1 MTWDK
6 VMKLRNRIRIFA
18 VIFIL
23 ALGMKYLP
31 MAVYAAEV
39 TAEESDMAND
49 AEPDMDETQEPDN
62 ASETDKEDKTD
73 VQDTGQNI
81 PVTDIEISDHEEE
94 VEVGKTI
101 NLTATALPANATE
114 STITFRSSDINI
126 ATVTSAG
133 EVKGISKGY
142 VTIYVFAGSIIKEV
156 NLTVKVKTTGIN
168 INKEYLVMKPGT
180 AFKLSVS
187 VFPAESEQAVSYKS
201 TNTSVAAVSG
211 SGVVTAKQTGSS
223 TIIVSNGDLSG
234 AVSVIVNRDTESSV
248 AEPAA
253 DSTDAENT
261 SEQTFDENTDV
272 SETPVI
278 SEQMLYELYT
288 AGRSMKV
295 TGDGY
300 SIIIDGKKIINYKNE
315 LNTDIEL
322 ERAGDCIKFNLNDGE
337 YLCGEVTLHIDDVKG
352 KYLYLYNNV
361 KHKYELVSIEDMSGL
376 NLSKPVKYMITA
388 KPIRE
393 GGTAVRYILI
403 AGGIGIIGLDNLEEK
418 MKKNLKIL
426 MLQFAILIVGSGILD
441 IMFDMPKWF
450 ELVVLGLLFY
460 LVFFI
465 IQIKGA
471 MKNEREK
478 VSSDGIA
485 GARLCGILFSAVLF
499 VFILGIYVYQIAN
512 IIMVSSGVIILIIER
527 KKIKDFFFKNYWE
540 SRFWMVYI
548 GCIFIIGGV
557 FSVFAALDMAPCT
570 ELKGIYRIIGIIV
583 FVCVI
588 LSTLPPNTLLAK
600 FATYNFKNWEEIYKE

>member
-23 ALGMKYLP
+23 ALGMEYLP

-49 AEPDMDETQEPDN
+49 AEPDMDETPEPDN

-142 VTIYVFAGSIIKEV
+142 VTIYVSAGSIIKEV

-187 VFPAESEQAVSYKS
+187 VFPAEAEQAVSYKS

-211 SGVVTAKQTGSS
+211 SGVVTAKQTGSA

-253 DSTDAENT
+253 DST
-261 SEQTFDENTDV
+261 
-272 SETPVI
+272 
-278 SEQMLYELYT
+278 
-288 AGRSMKV
+288 
-295 TGDGY
+295 
-300 SIIIDGKKIINYKNE
+300 
-315 LNTDIEL
+315 
-322 ERAGDCIKFNLNDGE
+322 
-337 YLCGEVTLHIDDVKG
+337 
-352 KYLYLYNNV
+352 
-361 KHKYELVSIEDMSGL
+361 
-376 NLSKPVKYMITA
+376 
-388 KPIRE
+388 
-393 GGTAVRYILI
+393 
-403 AGGIGIIGLDNLEEK
+403 
-418 MKKNLKIL
+418 
-426 MLQFAILIVGSGILD
+426 
-441 IMFDMPKWF
+441 
-450 ELVVLGLLFY
+450 
-460 LVFFI
+460 
-465 IQIKGA
+465 
-471 MKNEREK
+471 
-478 VSSDGIA
+478 
-485 GARLCGILFSAVLF
+485 
-499 VFILGIYVYQIAN
+499 
-512 IIMVSSGVIILIIER
+512 
-527 KKIKDFFFKNYWE
+527 
-540 SRFWMVYI
+540 
-548 GCIFIIGGV
+548 
-557 FSVFAALDMAPCT
+557 
-570 ELKGIYRIIGIIV
+570 
-583 FVCVI
+583 
-588 LSTLPPNTLLAK
+588 
-600 FATYNFKNWEEIYKE
+600 

>member
-23 ALGMKYLP
+23 ALGMEYLP

-49 AEPDMDETQEPDN
+49 AEPDMDETPETDNASETAN

-73 VQDTGQNI
+73 VHDMEQNI

-142 VTIYVFAGSIIKEV
+142 VTIYVSAGSVIKEV

-187 VFPAESEQAVSYKS
+187 VFPAEAEQAVSYKS

-295 TGDGY
+295 TGDG
-300 SIIIDGKKIINYKNE
+300 
-315 LNTDIEL
+315 
-322 ERAGDCIKFNLNDGE
+322 IKFNLNDGE

-361 KHKYELVSIEDMSGL
+361 KHKYELVSTEDMSGL
-376 NLSKPVKYMITA
+376 NLSTPGKYMITA

-393 GGTAVRYILI
+393 GSAAVRYILI
-403 AGGIGIIGLDNLEEK
+403 AGGIGII
-418 MKKNLKIL
+418 
-426 MLQFAILIVGSGILD
+426 A
-441 IMFDMPKWF
+441 
-450 ELVVLGLLFY
+450 
-460 LVFFI
+460 
-465 IQIKGA
+465 
-471 MKNEREK
+471 
-478 VSSDGIA
+478 GIA
-485 GARLCGILFSAVLF
+485 VYVAVK
-499 VFILGIYVYQIAN
+499 
-512 IIMVSSGVIILIIER
+512 R
-527 KKIKDFFFKNYWE
+527 RYW
-540 SRFWMVYI
+540 FW
-548 GCIFIIGGV
+548 
-557 FSVFAALDMAPCT
+557 
-570 ELKGIYRIIGIIV
+570 
-583 FVCVI
+583 
-588 LSTLPPNTLLAK
+588 
-600 FATYNFKNWEEIYKE
+600 

>member
-6 VMKLRNRIRIFA
+6 VMELRNRIRIFA

-23 ALGMKYLP
+23 ALGMEYLP

-49 AEPDMDETQEPDN
+49 AEPDMDETPETDN

-73 VQDTGQNI
+73 VKDMEQNI

-126 ATVTSAG
+126 ATVTSGG

-142 VTIYVFAGSIIKEV
+142 VTIYVSAGSIIKEV

-180 AFKLSVS
+180 TFKLSVS
-187 VFPAESEQAVSYKS
+187 VFPAEAEQAVSYKS

-211 SGVVTAKQTGSS
+211 SGVVTAKQTGSA

-234 AVSVIVNRDTESSV
+234 AVSVIVNRDMESSV
-248 AEPAA
+248 AEPEAA
-253 DSTDAENT
+253 DSTEAENT

-278 SEQMLYELYT
+278 SEQMLYELYK

-300 SIIIDGKKIINYKNE
+300 SIIIDGKKIVNYKNE

-361 KHKYELVSIEDMSGL
+361 KHKYELVSTKDMSGL
-376 NLSKPVKYMITA
+376 NLSTPGKYMITA

-393 GGTAVRYILI
+393 GNAAVRYILI
-403 AGGIGIIGLDNLEEK
+403 AGGIGII
-418 MKKNLKIL
+418 
-426 MLQFAILIVGSGILD
+426 A
-441 IMFDMPKWF
+441 
-450 ELVVLGLLFY
+450 
-460 LVFFI
+460 
-465 IQIKGA
+465 
-471 MKNEREK
+471 
-478 VSSDGIA
+478 GIA
-485 GARLCGILFSAVLF
+485 MYVAVK
-499 VFILGIYVYQIAN
+499 
-512 IIMVSSGVIILIIER
+512 R
-527 KKIKDFFFKNYWE
+527 RYW
-540 SRFWMVYI
+540 FW
-548 GCIFIIGGV
+548 
-557 FSVFAALDMAPCT
+557 
-570 ELKGIYRIIGIIV
+570 
-583 FVCVI
+583 
-588 LSTLPPNTLLAK
+588 
-600 FATYNFKNWEEIYKE
+600 

>member
-23 ALGMKYLP
+23 ALGMEYLP

-49 AEPDMDETQEPDN
+49 AEPDMDETPETDNASETAN

-73 VQDTGQNI
+73 VHDMEQNI

-126 ATVTSAG
+126 ATVTSGG

-142 VTIYVFAGSIIKEV
+142 VTIYVSAGSVIKEV
-156 NLTVKVKTTGIN
+156 SLTVKVKTTGIN

-187 VFPAESEQAVSYKS
+187 VFPAEAEQTVSYKS

-300 SIIIDGKKIINYKNE
+300 SIIIDGKKIVNYKNE
-315 LNTDIEL
+315 PNTDIEL
-322 ERAGDCIKFNLNDGE
+322 ERTGDSIKFNLNDGE

-361 KHKYELVSIEDMSGL
+361 KHKYELVSTEDMSGL
-376 NLSKPVKYMITA
+376 NLSTPGKYMITA
-388 KPIRE
+388 KPIMKRFVKCFFE
-393 GGTAVRYILI
+393 LLTQIIVKVRKCKVQRVCVLHFQL
-403 AGGIGIIGLDNLEEK
+403 A
-418 MKKNLKIL
+418 
-426 MLQFAILIVGSGILD
+426 GSG
-441 IMFDMPKWF
+441 
-450 ELVVLGLLFY
+450 GC
-460 LVFFI
+460 FFL
-465 IQIKGA
+465 
-471 MKNEREK
+471 MK
-478 VSSDGIA
+478 
-485 GARLCGILFSAVLF
+485 L
-499 VFILGIYVYQIAN
+499 YH
-512 IIMVSSGVIILIIER
+512 
-527 KKIKDFFFKNYWE
+527 
-540 SRFWMVYI
+540 
-548 GCIFIIGGV
+548 
-557 FSVFAALDMAPCT
+557 
-570 ELKGIYRIIGIIV
+570 
-583 FVCVI
+583 
-588 LSTLPPNTLLAK
+588 
-600 FATYNFKNWEEIYKE
+600 

>member
-23 ALGMKYLP
+23 AWGMKYLP
-31 MAVYAAEV
+31 MAVYATEV

-49 AEPDMDETQEPDN
+49 AEQDMDETPEPDN
-62 ASETDKEDKTD
+62 ASEPDKEDKTD
-73 VQDTGQNI
+73 VQDMEQNI

-114 STITFRSSDINI
+114 STITFRSSDIDI
-126 ATVTSAG
+126 ATVTSGG

-142 VTIYVFAGSIIKEV
+142 VTIYVSAGSVIKEV

-168 INKEYLVMKPGT
+168 INKEYLIMKPGMV
-180 AFKLSVS
+180 FKLSVS
-187 VFPAESEQAVSYKS
+187 VFPAEAEQAVSYKS
-201 TNTSVAAVSG
+201 TNASVAAVSG

-253 DSTDAENT
+253 ADSTDAENT
-261 SEQTFDENTDV
+261 SEQIFDENTDV
-272 SETPVI
+272 SKTPVI

-300 SIIIDGKKIINYKNE
+300 SIIIDGKKIVNYKNE

-337 YLCGEVTLHIDDVKG
+337 YLCREVTLHIDDVKG

-361 KHKYELVSIEDMSGL
+361 KHKYELVSTEDMSGL
-376 NLSKPVKYMITA
+376 NLSTPGKYMITA

-403 AGGIGIIGLDNLEEK
+403 TGGISII
-418 MKKNLKIL
+418 
-426 MLQFAILIVGSGILD
+426 A
-441 IMFDMPKWF
+441 
-450 ELVVLGLLFY
+450 
-460 LVFFI
+460 
-465 IQIKGA
+465 
-471 MKNEREK
+471 
-478 VSSDGIA
+478 GIA
-485 GARLCGILFSAVLF
+485 VYVAVK
-499 VFILGIYVYQIAN
+499 
-512 IIMVSSGVIILIIER
+512 R
-527 KKIKDFFFKNYWE
+527 RYW
-540 SRFWMVYI
+540 FW
-548 GCIFIIGGV
+548 
-557 FSVFAALDMAPCT
+557 
-570 ELKGIYRIIGIIV
+570 
-583 FVCVI
+583 
-588 LSTLPPNTLLAK
+588 
-600 FATYNFKNWEEIYKE
+600 

>member
-6 VMKLRNRIRIFA
+6 VMELRNRIRIFA

-23 ALGMKYLP
+23 ALGMEYLP

-49 AEPDMDETQEPDN
+49 AEPDMDETPETDN

-73 VQDTGQNI
+73 VKDMEQNI

-126 ATVTSAG
+126 ATVTSGG

-142 VTIYVFAGSIIKEV
+142 VTIYVSAGSIIKEV

-187 VFPAESEQAVSYKS
+187 VFPAEAEQAVSYKS

-211 SGVVTAKQTGSS
+211 SGVVTAKQTGSA
-223 TIIVSNGDLSG
+223 TIIVSNGDLSD
-234 AVSVIVNRDTESSV
+234 AVSVIVNRDMESSV
-248 AEPAA
+248 AEPEAA
-253 DSTDAENT
+253 DSTEAENT

-272 SETPVI
+272 SETPEI
-278 SEQMLYELYT
+278 SEQMLYELYK

-300 SIIIDGKKIINYKNE
+300 SIIIDGKKIVNYKNE

-337 YLCGEVTLHIDDVKG
+337 YLCGEVTLHIVDVKG

-361 KHKYELVSIEDMSGL
+361 KHKYELVSTEEMSGL
-376 NLSKPVKYMITA
+376 NLSAPGKYMITA

-393 GGTAVRYILI
+393 GNAAVRYILI
-403 AGGIGIIGLDNLEEK
+403 AGGIGII
-418 MKKNLKIL
+418 
-426 MLQFAILIVGSGILD
+426 A
-441 IMFDMPKWF
+441 
-450 ELVVLGLLFY
+450 
-460 LVFFI
+460 
-465 IQIKGA
+465 
-471 MKNEREK
+471 
-478 VSSDGIA
+478 GIA
-485 GARLCGILFSAVLF
+485 VYVAVK
-499 VFILGIYVYQIAN
+499 
-512 IIMVSSGVIILIIER
+512 R
-527 KKIKDFFFKNYWE
+527 RYW
-540 SRFWMVYI
+540 FW
-548 GCIFIIGGV
+548 
-557 FSVFAALDMAPCT
+557 
-570 ELKGIYRIIGIIV
+570 
-583 FVCVI
+583 
-588 LSTLPPNTLLAK
+588 
-600 FATYNFKNWEEIYKE
+600 

>member
-6 VMKLRNRIRIFA
+6 VMELRNRIRIFA

-23 ALGMKYLP
+23 ALGMEYLP

-49 AEPDMDETQEPDN
+49 AEPDMDETPETDN

-73 VQDTGQNI
+73 VKDMEQNI

-126 ATVTSAG
+126 ATVTSGG

-142 VTIYVFAGSIIKEV
+142 VTIYVSAGSIIKEV

-180 AFKLSVS
+180 TFKLSVS
-187 VFPAESEQAVSYKS
+187 VFPAEAEQAVSYKS

-211 SGVVTAKQTGSS
+211 SGVVTAKQTGSA

-234 AVSVIVNRDTESSV
+234 AVSVIVNRDMESSV
-248 AEPAA
+248 AEPEAA
-253 DSTDAENT
+253 DSTEAENT

-278 SEQMLYELYT
+278 SEQMLYELYK

-300 SIIIDGKKIINYKNE
+300 SIIIDGKKIVNYKNE

-361 KHKYELVSIEDMSGL
+361 KHKYELVSTKDMSGL
-376 NLSKPVKYMITA
+376 NLSTPGKYMITA

-393 GGTAVRYILI
+393 GNAAVRYILI
-403 AGGIGIIGLDNLEEK
+403 AGEIGII
-418 MKKNLKIL
+418 
-426 MLQFAILIVGSGILD
+426 A
-441 IMFDMPKWF
+441 
-450 ELVVLGLLFY
+450 
-460 LVFFI
+460 
-465 IQIKGA
+465 
-471 MKNEREK
+471 
-478 VSSDGIA
+478 GIA
-485 GARLCGILFSAVLF
+485 MYVAVK
-499 VFILGIYVYQIAN
+499 
-512 IIMVSSGVIILIIER
+512 R
-527 KKIKDFFFKNYWE
+527 RYW
-540 SRFWMVYI
+540 FW
-548 GCIFIIGGV
+548 
-557 FSVFAALDMAPCT
+557 
-570 ELKGIYRIIGIIV
+570 
-583 FVCVI
+583 
-588 LSTLPPNTLLAK
+588 
-600 FATYNFKNWEEIYKE
+600 

>member
-1 MTWDK
+1 M
-6 VMKLRNRIRIFA
+6 
-18 VIFIL
+18 
-23 ALGMKYLP
+23 
-31 MAVYAAEV
+31 
-39 TAEESDMAND
+39 
-49 AEPDMDETQEPDN
+49 
-62 ASETDKEDKTD
+62 
-73 VQDTGQNI
+73 
-81 PVTDIEISDHEEE
+81 
-94 VEVGKTI
+94 EVGKTI

-142 VTIYVFAGSIIKEV
+142 VTIYVSAGSIIKEV

-187 VFPAESEQAVSYKS
+187 VFPAEAEQAVSYKS

-211 SGVVTAKQTGSS
+211 SGVVTAKQTGSA

-248 AEPAA
+248 AEPMAA

-278 SEQMLYELYT
+278 SEQMLYKLYT

-300 SIIIDGKKIINYKNE
+300 SIIIDGKKIVNYKNE

-361 KHKYELVSIEDMSGL
+361 KHKYELVSTKDMSGL
-376 NLSKPVKYMITA
+376 NLSTPGKYMITA

-393 GGTAVRYILI
+393 GNAAVRYILI
-403 AGGIGIIGLDNLEEK
+403 AGGIGII
-418 MKKNLKIL
+418 
-426 MLQFAILIVGSGILD
+426 A
-441 IMFDMPKWF
+441 
-450 ELVVLGLLFY
+450 
-460 LVFFI
+460 
-465 IQIKGA
+465 
-471 MKNEREK
+471 
-478 VSSDGIA
+478 GIA
-485 GARLCGILFSAVLF
+485 VYVAVK
-499 VFILGIYVYQIAN
+499 
-512 IIMVSSGVIILIIER
+512 R
-527 KKIKDFFFKNYWE
+527 RYW
-540 SRFWMVYI
+540 FW
-548 GCIFIIGGV
+548 
-557 FSVFAALDMAPCT
+557 
-570 ELKGIYRIIGIIV
+570 
-583 FVCVI
+583 
-588 LSTLPPNTLLAK
+588 
-600 FATYNFKNWEEIYKE
+600 

>member
-23 ALGMKYLP
+23 ALGMEYLP

-49 AEPDMDETQEPDN
+49 AEPDMDETPETDNASETAN

-73 VQDTGQNI
+73 VHDMEQNI

-142 VTIYVFAGSIIKEV
+142 VTIYVSAGSVIKEV
-156 NLTVKVKTTGIN
+156 SLTVKVKTTGIN

-187 VFPAESEQAVSYKS
+187 VFPAEAEQTVSYKS

-300 SIIIDGKKIINYKNE
+300 SIIIDGKKIVNYKNE

-322 ERAGDCIKFNLNDGE
+322 ERTGDSIKFNLNDGE
-337 YLCGEVTLHIDDVKG
+337 YLCGEVTLHIDDEKG
-352 KYLYLYNNV
+352 
-361 KHKYELVSIEDMSGL
+361 
-376 NLSKPVKYMITA
+376 KYMITA

-393 GGTAVRYILI
+393 GSAAVRYILI
-403 AGGIGIIGLDNLEEK
+403 AGGIGII
-418 MKKNLKIL
+418 
-426 MLQFAILIVGSGILD
+426 A
-441 IMFDMPKWF
+441 
-450 ELVVLGLLFY
+450 
-460 LVFFI
+460 
-465 IQIKGA
+465 
-471 MKNEREK
+471 
-478 VSSDGIA
+478 GIA
-485 GARLCGILFSAVLF
+485 VYVAVK
-499 VFILGIYVYQIAN
+499 
-512 IIMVSSGVIILIIER
+512 R
-527 KKIKDFFFKNYWE
+527 RYW
-540 SRFWMVYI
+540 FW
-548 GCIFIIGGV
+548 
-557 FSVFAALDMAPCT
+557 
-570 ELKGIYRIIGIIV
+570 
-583 FVCVI
+583 
-588 LSTLPPNTLLAK
+588 
-600 FATYNFKNWEEIYKE
+600 

>member
-23 ALGMKYLP
+23 ALGMEYLP

-49 AEPDMDETQEPDN
+49 AEPDMDETPEPDN

-126 ATVTSAG
+126 ATVTSGG

-142 VTIYVFAGSIIKEV
+142 VTIYVSAGSIIKEV

-253 DSTDAENT
+253 DSTEAENT
-261 SEQTFDENTDV
+261 SEQTFDENTGV

-300 SIIIDGKKIINYKNE
+300 SIIIDGKKIVNYKNE

-337 YLCGEVTLHIDDVKG
+337 YLCGEVTLHIDDVKERN
-352 KYLYLYNNV
+352 KSHRSV
-361 KHKYELVSIEDMSGL
+361 KMC
-376 NLSKPVKYMITA
+376 
-388 KPIRE
+388 R
-393 GGTAVRYILI
+393 
-403 AGGIGIIGLDNLEEK
+403 
-418 MKKNLKIL
+418 
-426 MLQFAILIVGSGILD
+426 
-441 IMFDMPKWF
+441 
-450 ELVVLGLLFY
+450 
-460 LVFFI
+460 
-465 IQIKGA
+465 
-471 MKNEREK
+471 
-478 VSSDGIA
+478 
-485 GARLCGILFSAVLF
+485 
-499 VFILGIYVYQIAN
+499 
-512 IIMVSSGVIILIIER
+512 
-527 KKIKDFFFKNYWE
+527 
-540 SRFWMVYI
+540 
-548 GCIFIIGGV
+548 
-557 FSVFAALDMAPCT
+557 AAW
-570 ELKGIYRIIGIIV
+570 I
-583 FVCVI
+583 
-588 LSTLPPNTLLAK
+588 
-600 FATYNFKNWEEIYKE
+600 

>member
-23 ALGMKYLP
+23 ALGMEYLP

-49 AEPDMDETQEPDN
+49 AEPDMDETPETDNASETAN

-73 VQDTGQNI
+73 VHDMEQNI

-126 ATVTSAG
+126 ATVTSGG

-142 VTIYVFAGSIIKEV
+142 VTIYVSAGSVIKEV
-156 NLTVKVKTTGIN
+156 SLTVKVKTTGIN

-187 VFPAESEQAVSYKS
+187 VFPAEAEQTVSYKS

-300 SIIIDGKKIINYKNE
+300 SIIIDGKKIVNYKNE

-322 ERAGDCIKFNLNDGE
+322 ERTGDSIKFNLNDGE

-352 KYLYLYNNV
+352 KY
-361 KHKYELVSIEDMSGL
+361 
-376 NLSKPVKYMITA
+376 MITA

-393 GGTAVRYILI
+393 GSAAVRYILI
-403 AGGIGIIGLDNLEEK
+403 AGGIGII
-418 MKKNLKIL
+418 
-426 MLQFAILIVGSGILD
+426 A
-441 IMFDMPKWF
+441 
-450 ELVVLGLLFY
+450 
-460 LVFFI
+460 
-465 IQIKGA
+465 
-471 MKNEREK
+471 
-478 VSSDGIA
+478 GIA
-485 GARLCGILFSAVLF
+485 VYVAVK
-499 VFILGIYVYQIAN
+499 
-512 IIMVSSGVIILIIER
+512 R
-527 KKIKDFFFKNYWE
+527 RYW
-540 SRFWMVYI
+540 FW
-548 GCIFIIGGV
+548 
-557 FSVFAALDMAPCT
+557 
-570 ELKGIYRIIGIIV
+570 
-583 FVCVI
+583 
-588 LSTLPPNTLLAK
+588 
-600 FATYNFKNWEEIYKE
+600 

>member
-23 ALGMKYLP
+23 ALGMEYLP

-49 AEPDMDETQEPDN
+49 AEPDMDETPEPDN

-142 VTIYVFAGSIIKEV
+142 VTIYVSAGSIIKEV

-248 AEPAA
+248 AEPVAA

-261 SEQTFDENTDV
+261 SEQIFDENTDV

-300 SIIIDGKKIINYKNE
+300 SIIIDGKKIVNYKNE

-361 KHKYELVSIEDMSGL
+361 KHKYELVSTEDMSGL
-376 NLSKPVKYMITA
+376 NLSTPGKYIITA

-393 GGTAVRYILI
+393 GSAAVRYILI
-403 AGGIGIIGLDNLEEK
+403 AGGIGII
-418 MKKNLKIL
+418 
-426 MLQFAILIVGSGILD
+426 A
-441 IMFDMPKWF
+441 
-450 ELVVLGLLFY
+450 
-460 LVFFI
+460 
-465 IQIKGA
+465 
-471 MKNEREK
+471 
-478 VSSDGIA
+478 GIA
-485 GARLCGILFSAVLF
+485 VYVAVK
-499 VFILGIYVYQIAN
+499 
-512 IIMVSSGVIILIIER
+512 R
-527 KKIKDFFFKNYWE
+527 RYW
-540 SRFWMVYI
+540 FW
-548 GCIFIIGGV
+548 
-557 FSVFAALDMAPCT
+557 
-570 ELKGIYRIIGIIV
+570 
-583 FVCVI
+583 
-588 LSTLPPNTLLAK
+588 
-600 FATYNFKNWEEIYKE
+600 

>member
-23 ALGMKYLP
+23 AWGMKYLP
-31 MAVYAAEV
+31 MAVYATEV

-49 AEPDMDETQEPDN
+49 AEQDMDETPEPDN
-62 ASETDKEDKTD
+62 ASEPDKEDKTD
-73 VQDTGQNI
+73 VQDMEQNI

-114 STITFRSSDINI
+114 STITFRSSDIDI
-126 ATVTSAG
+126 ATVTSGG

-142 VTIYVFAGSIIKEV
+142 VTIYVSAGSVIKEV

-187 VFPAESEQAVSYKS
+187 VFPAEAEQAVSYKS
-201 TNTSVAAVSG
+201 TNASVAAVSG
-211 SGVVTAKQTGSS
+211 SGVVTAKQTGSA

-248 AEPAA
+248 AEPEAA

-261 SEQTFDENTDV
+261 SEQIFDENMDV
-272 SETPVI
+272 SEIPVI

-300 SIIIDGKKIINYKNE
+300 SIVIDGKKIINYKNE

-361 KHKYELVSIEDMSGL
+361 KHKYELVSTEDMSEL
-376 NLSKPVKYMITA
+376 NLSTPGKYMITA

-393 GGTAVRYILI
+393 GGTVVRYILI
-403 AGGIGIIGLDNLEEK
+403 AGGIGII
-418 MKKNLKIL
+418 
-426 MLQFAILIVGSGILD
+426 A
-441 IMFDMPKWF
+441 
-450 ELVVLGLLFY
+450 
-460 LVFFI
+460 
-465 IQIKGA
+465 
-471 MKNEREK
+471 
-478 VSSDGIA
+478 GIA
-485 GARLCGILFSAVLF
+485 VYVAVK
-499 VFILGIYVYQIAN
+499 
-512 IIMVSSGVIILIIER
+512 R
-527 KKIKDFFFKNYWE
+527 RYW
-540 SRFWMVYI
+540 FW
-548 GCIFIIGGV
+548 
-557 FSVFAALDMAPCT
+557 
-570 ELKGIYRIIGIIV
+570 
-583 FVCVI
+583 
-588 LSTLPPNTLLAK
+588 
-600 FATYNFKNWEEIYKE
+600 

>member
-1 MTWDK
+1 M
-6 VMKLRNRIRIFA
+6 LR
-18 VIFIL
+18 
-23 ALGMKYLP
+23 
-31 MAVYAAEV
+31 EV

-49 AEPDMDETQEPDN
+49 AEPDMDETPEPDN

-142 VTIYVFAGSIIKEV
+142 VTIYVSAGSIIKEV

-187 VFPAESEQAVSYKS
+187 VFPAEAEQTVSYKS

-211 SGVVTAKQTGSS
+211 SGVVTAEQTVSS

-248 AEPAA
+248 AEPMAA
-253 DSTDAENT
+253 DSTHAENT

-278 SEQMLYELYT
+278 SEQMLYKLYT

-300 SIIIDGKKIINYKNE
+300 SIIIDGKKIVNYKNE

-322 ERAGDCIKFNLNDGE
+322 KRAGDCIKFALNDGE

-361 KHKYELVSIEDMSGL
+361 KHKYELVSTEDMSGL
-376 NLSKPVKYMITA
+376 NLSTPGKYMITA
-388 KPIRE
+388 KPSEKGDQSI
-393 GGTAVRYILI
+393 RYILI
-403 AGGIGIIGLDNLEEK
+403 AGGIGIIQE
-418 MKKNLKIL
+418 
-426 MLQFAILIVGSGILD
+426 
-441 IMFDMPKWF
+441 
-450 ELVVLGLLFY
+450 
-460 LVFFI
+460 
-465 IQIKGA
+465 
-471 MKNEREK
+471 
-478 VSSDGIA
+478 
-485 GARLCGILFSAVLF
+485 
-499 VFILGIYVYQIAN
+499 
-512 IIMVSSGVIILIIER
+512 
-527 KKIKDFFFKNYWE
+527 
-540 SRFWMVYI
+540 
-548 GCIFIIGGV
+548 
-557 FSVFAALDMAPCT
+557 
-570 ELKGIYRIIGIIV
+570 
-583 FVCVI
+583 
-588 LSTLPPNTLLAK
+588 
-600 FATYNFKNWEEIYKE
+600 

>member
-23 ALGMKYLP
+23 ALGMEYLP

-49 AEPDMDETQEPDN
+49 AEPDMDETPETDN

-73 VQDTGQNI
+73 VQDMEQNI

-126 ATVTSAG
+126 ATVTSGG

-142 VTIYVFAGSIIKEV
+142 VTIYVSAGSIIKEV

-248 AEPAA
+248 AEPVAA

-261 SEQTFDENTDV
+261 SEQIFDENTDV

-300 SIIIDGKKIINYKNE
+300 SIIIDGKKIVNYKNE

-361 KHKYELVSIEDMSGL
+361 KHKYELVSTEDMGGL
-376 NLSKPVKYMITA
+376 NLSTPGKYMITA
-388 KPIRE
+388 KPIRD
-393 GGTAVRYILI
+393 GRTAVRYILI
-403 AGGIGIIGLDNLEEK
+403 AGGIGII
-418 MKKNLKIL
+418 
-426 MLQFAILIVGSGILD
+426 A
-441 IMFDMPKWF
+441 
-450 ELVVLGLLFY
+450 
-460 LVFFI
+460 
-465 IQIKGA
+465 
-471 MKNEREK
+471 
-478 VSSDGIA
+478 GIA
-485 GARLCGILFSAVLF
+485 VYVAVK
-499 VFILGIYVYQIAN
+499 
-512 IIMVSSGVIILIIER
+512 R
-527 KKIKDFFFKNYWE
+527 RYW
-540 SRFWMVYI
+540 FW
-548 GCIFIIGGV
+548 
-557 FSVFAALDMAPCT
+557 
-570 ELKGIYRIIGIIV
+570 
-583 FVCVI
+583 
-588 LSTLPPNTLLAK
+588 
-600 FATYNFKNWEEIYKE
+600 